1 MTSLSN
7 LIEKFLKRCLGT
19 VQKRF
24 KDEKC
29 RRSSEKRM
37 EASVRGGGRGR
48 GGEGRGRGGSG
59 GEKRGR
65 GGYQREDP

>member
-7 LIEKFLKRCLGT
+7 LIKKILKRCLGT

-37 EASVRGGGRGR
+37 EASVRGGGGR
-48 GGEGRGRGGSG
+48 GGGGGGRGGSG
-59 GEKRGR
+59 GERRGR
-65 GGYQREDP
+65 GGYQREDS